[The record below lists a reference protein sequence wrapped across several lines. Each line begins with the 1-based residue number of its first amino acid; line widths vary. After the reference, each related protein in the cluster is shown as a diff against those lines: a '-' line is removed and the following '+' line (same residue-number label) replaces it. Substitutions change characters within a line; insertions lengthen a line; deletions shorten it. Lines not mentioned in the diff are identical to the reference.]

1 MGRSR
6 IGTFNGRRDHWR
18 ITLSPRVTRVSS
30 RLVLTPYHPLLRG
43 NPAASNHWA
52 IPPGKGIKNPV
63 NPVAS
68 AEEEEGN
75 PEEAAAAAAMAS
87 LATASAAVQPVTVKG
102 LGGSSLHGTRLAL
115 KPPRR
120 SLPRTHLRQDGAAWW
135 CRFPTRHTSLTQLGS
150 SPPSHRSGSGG
161 VVAKYGEKSVY
172 FDLDDIANTTGQW
185 DLYGSDAP
193 SPYNPL
199 QSKFFETF
207 AAPFTKRGLL
217 LKFLILGGTL
227 AIGYLGSTVSG
238 DVLPI
243 KKGPQ
248 LPPKLGPRDKI

>member
-120 SLPRTHLRQDGAAWW
+120 SLPRTHLR
-135 CRFPTRHTSLTQLGS
+135 
-150 SPPSHRSGSGG
+150 SGSGG